1 MGNDKAYDLFISYR
15 HRIGDGPE
23 KRTAEVG
30 AMATQLEEA
39 GFSIFIDQSEIDVF
53 EGFTPEVEAGIE
65 NSKALLVYFSNDY
78 TKSQACM
85 AEFRAMYIAAI
96 QNGWDPRERIF
107 VLNPED
113 NCNHF
118 DELPVDLRDVNAA
131 LTAESAVENLQKSIS
146 ILDDTFGRRGL
157 HTRTSYYPSQLTGSE
172 RFVGRVK
179 EMWEMHYSLNAS
191 EFPQTTG
198 SAGYPDIAQVI
209 GMGGL
214 GKSLLAE
221 EYSLRFGA
229 AYPGGVFWLRAN
241 GSYNPTAPDIESFL
255 VLCKEQL
262 RVIAE
267 SLGLRLPQET
277 TLEGFRYSIGQKI
290 GVEGKR
296 CLWVVDDVPTG
307 LAGHGN
313 AVKAWL
319 SPSPLARTLITT
331 RSHEYRN
338 FGGAIPLE
346 VLSNDQAKNLLK
358 KHGIEITSQEEDTD
372 DLLERLGGHSLALDI
387 AGTAIKENGGHIHRL
402 LEEIETDN
410 DDLLNAPIELTGEL
424 PAGHQPSIV
433 KTFKHSIDRLDEPG
447 KDLLRIAANLSPE
460 PIRDEFVELIIR
472 KADDLNEKDSIR
484 TCKRALRQS
493 AQYSLIFRH
502 EHLFNVHALISASV
516 RYLGMTDDDRGKA
529 LLNTTIELL
538 HFIIN
543 PESSY
548 EEASSIALE
557 VTHARFLTETVDKA
571 SGLELLGLLN
581 RLAHFY
587 NQRGN
592 YPLAVRKFKRIFEIA
607 RGKFGPSHPN
617 TLTSMNNLAAM
628 LRVMGNNIEAKA
640 LLELVLGI
648 RQKIFGLEHP
658 DTMSSMESFAST
670 LHSMGDYEG
679 AKELQELVL
688 GIRQK
693 NFGPDHPN
701 TLPSMNNLSV
711 MLYFTGELN
720 EAKKLQEDA
729 LEKSKSVL
737 GPEHL
742 HTLSAMNN
750 LAEMLRDLGEVKA
763 AKALQTDLLEKRFRV
778 LGPKHPDTLTSMN
791 NLAVTLRDMGESEAA
806 KNILEITLRENR
818 INLGSKHPST
828 LTIMNNLASTF
839 RDIGDLLKARELQE
853 DALEKFK
860 SVLGPEHPDTL
871 VIMNNLAET
880 LCDMGESEAA
890 TVLQKAI
897 QEKENGTW
905 P

>member
-1 MGNDKAYDLFISYR
+1 MESDKTYDLFISYR

-460 PIRDEFVELIIR
+460 PIRDEFVLMIFR
-472 KADDLNEKDSIR
+472 DTYGLNEKDSR
-484 TCKRALRQS
+484 RKCTGALRQA
-493 AQYSLIFRH
+493 AQYSLINRRRNSLSGNSFY
-502 EHLFNVHALISASV
+502 VHPLISASV
-516 RYLGMTDDDRGKA
+516 RYLNMTANYRSKS
-529 LLNTTIELL
+529 LLSAAVAIL
-538 HFIIN
+538 
-543 PESSY
+543 
-548 EEASSIALE
+548 SSIIGPQINFKESFLINIE
-557 VTHARFLTETVDKA
+557 ISHARFLTGSVNEESDSKF
-571 SGLELLGLLN
+571 LMLMIQ
-581 RLAHFY
+581 LA
-587 NQRGN
+587 
-592 YPLAVRKFKRIFEIA
+592 KFDYSQGDFFSALKNWRQIVKIQQEKVGA
-607 RGKFGPSHPN
+607 DHPD
-617 TLTSMNNLAAM
+617 TLINMNNL
-628 LRVMGNNIEAKA
+628 G
-640 LLELVLGI
+640 
-648 RQKIFGLEHP
+648 
-658 DTMSSMESFAST
+658 TT
-670 LHSMGDYEG
+670 
-679 AKELQELVL
+679 
-688 GIRQK
+688 
-693 NFGPDHPN
+693 
-701 TLPSMNNLSV
+701 LSV
-711 MLYFTGELN
+711 MGDLE
-720 EAKKLQEDA
+720 EARILQEEVLGKLRRILGSEN
-729 LEKSKSVL
+729 LETLKSMCTLGSTLRYMGFLKEARNLYEEASWKLRKIL
-737 GPEHL
+737 GPEHPDFL
-742 HTLSAMNN
+742 TCINN
-750 LAEMLRDLGEVKA
+750 LALTLYFMGESIEARNHFEEV
-763 AKALQTDLLEKRFRV
+763 LEKRLKI
-778 LGPKHPDTLTSMN
+778 LGPDHPDTLTSMN
-791 NLAVTLRDMGESEAA
+791 NLAGTLSEIGDFEGASVLHKEA
-806 KNILEITLRENR
+806 LEKRLKIL
-818 INLGSKHPST
+818 GPDHPDT
-828 LTIMNNLASTF
+828 LTSMNNLGRAL
-839 RDIGDLLKARELQE
+839 RAKGELAVARLLQE
-853 DALEKFK
+853 EALCK
-860 SVLGPEHPDTL
+860 SHKILGPEHPNTALAAWNVFITL
-871 VIMNNLAET
+871 DRAESYT
-880 LCDMGESEAA
+880 EAQRILQDELVWLLKEGL
-890 TVLQKAI
+890 VLKDERLI
-897 QEKENGTW
+897 QIREMIKENLGGNKS
-905 P
+905 PHE